1 MGGRAVGAVDIDGF
15 NVGKESSLW
24 KRILNVFI
32 YLFGVIGALTLKFC
46 QNSKRFIHY
55 SFNKALYIYITHQKR
70 HHE

>member
-32 YLFGVIGALTLKFC
+32 YLFGVIGALT
-46 QNSKRFIHY
+46 
-55 SFNKALYIYITHQKR
+55 
-70 HHE
+70 